1 MRIAMIALLAGETTL
16 TTRARTA
23 ALPTISLAGR
33 TAALPASIL
42 VSRARA
48 TTLPMGVLAGRAAA
62 LPAGADVPAAALRR
76 RLLPRIPLALLSGHS
91 RPFSPTKIKQ
101 CTLSSV

>member
-1 MRIAMIALLAGETTL
+1 MIALLAG
-16 TTRARTA
+16 RTALATIGLPGPAA
-23 ALPTISLAGR
+23 ALPGG
-33 TAALPASIL
+33 IL

-48 TTLPMGVLAGRAAA
+48 ATLPTGVPASRADTPAMSALASRAAT
-62 LPAGADVPAAALRR
+62 LPASANVPAAALRR

-91 RPFSPTKIKQ
+91 RPFSPSKIKQ